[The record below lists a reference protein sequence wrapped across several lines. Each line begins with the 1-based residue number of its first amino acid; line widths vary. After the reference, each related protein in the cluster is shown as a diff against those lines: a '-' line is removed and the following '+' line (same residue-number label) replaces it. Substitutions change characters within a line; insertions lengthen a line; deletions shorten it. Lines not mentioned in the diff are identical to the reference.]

1 MYERHEKQEKENIA
15 AFEKIKEQETKDTVS
30 EGEFRKFLVDEIPK
44 LTAGIQKIA
53 NWIPKIANWIPN
65 DGGGSATSR

>member
-1 MYERHEKQEKENIA
+1 MPSMCTRGTRNKRKRTLR

-53 NWIPKIANWIPN
+53 NWIPN
-65 DGGGSATSR
+65 DDSGGGATSR